1 MVYREKPFHISF
13 KNRHLYNSIIKGIK
27 MANIITTALS
37 AYVEEHRLPLIKRA
51 ILGANSLNM
60 INRQSGV
67 KGTAALN
74 LISTNPIIGD
84 ASNCGFESSGTSEL
98 SQRMLVT
105 KPLKVNMEFC
115 EKTLKNTW
123 AEYNLRWIAEDK
135 AIPYEEYVLS
145 EIADKVAAKV
155 EEYLWMGDSGLGLS
169 GLTQIASA
177 DGATEVTVGTGAS
190 AYEAIQA
197 VYMAIPEAILD
208 RAVIFVPVATFRSF
222 MQDLVEK
229 NYFHYDPQNQNF
241 DSFLFPGTNVRVQ
254 KVNGLK
260 DMILAADPQ
269 NLFYGYDI
277 ADANE
282 TFDVWYSK
290 DDRVE
295 RLVVEWNQGAQIAYP
310 DEVVF
315 AAV

>member
-1 MVYREKPFHISF
+1 
-13 KNRHLYNSIIKGIK
+13 
-27 MANIITTALS
+27 MANIITTALTS
-37 AYVEEHRLPLIKRA
+37 YVEENRLPLIKRA

-67 KGTAALN
+67 KGVAALN
-74 LISTNPIIGD
+74 LISTNPVVAD
-84 ASNCGFESSGTSEL
+84 ASNCGFNQAGTSEL
-98 SQRMLVT
+98 SQRMLET

-135 AIPYEEYVLS
+135 AIPFEEYITS

-155 EEYLWMGDSGLGLS
+155 ESYLWMGDSGLSLS
-169 GLTQIASA
+169 GLTQIAAA
-177 DGATEVTVGTGAS
+177 DGGVEVTIATGTS
-190 AYEAIQA
+190 AYDTIKA

-208 RAVIFVPVATFRSF
+208 RAVIFVPVALFREF

-254 KVNGLK
+254 KVNGLE
-260 DMILAADPQ
+260 DFVIAADPQ
-269 NLFYGYDI
+269 NLFFGFDI
-277 ADANE
+277 ADAPE
-282 TFDVWYSK
+282 TFDIWYSK

-295 RLVVEWNQGAQIAYP
+295 RLAVEWNQGAQIAYP
-310 DEVVF
+310 DEVVY
-315 AAV
+315 AEL

>member
-1 MVYREKPFHISF
+1 
-13 KNRHLYNSIIKGIK
+13 
-27 MANIITTALS
+27 MADNVNIIVTGLS
-37 AYVEEHRLPLIKRA
+37 AYVDENRLPLIKRA
-51 ILGANSLNM
+51 ILGANSLGM

-67 KGTAALN
+67 KGVAALN
-74 LISTNPIIGD
+74 LISTDPVIAD
-84 ASNCGFESSGTSEL
+84 ASNCGFDAAGTSEL
-98 SQRMLVT
+98 SQRMIET

-135 AIPYEEYVLS
+135 AIPYEEYILS

-155 EEYLWMGDSGLGLS
+155 ESYLWNGDSGLTLS
-169 GLTQIASA
+169 GLTQIAVA
-177 DGATEVTVGTGAS
+177 DGGVEVEVATGTS
-190 AYEAIQA
+190 AYDTIQA
-197 VYMAIPEAILD
+197 VYMAIPEQLLD
-208 RAVIFVPVATFRSF
+208 KAVIFVPVATFRAF
-222 MQDLVEK
+222 MQDLVAK

-241 DSFLFPGTNVRVQ
+241 DSFLFPGTNVKVQ

-260 DMILAADPQ
+260 DYILAADPD

-277 ADANE
+277 EDADS

-295 RLVVEWNQGAQIAYP
+295 RVAVEWNQGAQIAYP
-310 DEVVF
+310 DEVIYV
-315 AAV
+315 AL

>member
-1 MVYREKPFHISF
+1 
-13 KNRHLYNSIIKGIK
+13 
-27 MANIITTALS
+27 MADSVNIVTSSLN
-37 AYVEEHRLPLIKRA
+37 AYVEENRLPLIKRA

-67 KGTAALN
+67 KGVAALN
-74 LISTNPIIGD
+74 LISTDPVIAD
-84 ASNCGFESSGTSEL
+84 ASECGFDAAGTSEL
-98 SQRMLVT
+98 SQRKIET
-105 KPLKVNMEFC
+105 KPLKVNLEFC

-155 EEYLWMGDSGLGLS
+155 EKYLWMGDATLGLS
-169 GLTQIASA
+169 GLTQFAA
-177 DGATEVTVGTGAS
+177 QDGGIEVELATGTS
-190 AYEAIQA
+190 AYDAIQS
-197 VYMAIPEAILD
+197 VYMAIPEALID
-208 RAVIFVPVATFRSF
+208 KAVIFVPVATFRAF
-222 MQDLVEK
+222 MQDLVVK

-254 KVNGLK
+254 KVNGLE
-260 DMILAADPQ
+260 DFIIAADPD

-277 ADANE
+277 EDAKD

-295 RLVVEWNQGAQIAYP
+295 RVAVEWNQGAQIAYP
-310 DEVVF
+310 DEVVY
-315 AAV
+315 AEL

>member
-1 MVYREKPFHISF
+1 
-13 KNRHLYNSIIKGIK
+13 
-27 MANIITTALS
+27 MANIITTALTS
-37 AYVEEHRLPLIKRA
+37 YVEENRLPLIKRA

-67 KGTAALN
+67 KGVAALN
-74 LISTNPIIGD
+74 LISTNPVVAD
-84 ASNCGFESSGTSEL
+84 ASNCGFNQAGTSEL
-98 SQRMLVT
+98 SQRMIET

-135 AIPYEEYVLS
+135 AIPFEEYITS

-155 EEYLWMGDSGLGLS
+155 ESYLWMGDSGLSLS
-169 GLTQIASA
+169 GLTQIAAA
-177 DGATEVTVGTGAS
+177 DGGVEVTVATGTS
-190 AYEAIQA
+190 AYETIKA

-208 RAVIFVPVATFRSF
+208 RAVIFVPVALFREF

-254 KVNGLK
+254 KVNGLE
-260 DMILAADPQ
+260 DYVIAADPQ
-269 NLFYGYDI
+269 NLFFGFDI
-277 ADANE
+277 ADAPE
-282 TFDVWYSK
+282 TFDIWYSK

-295 RLVVEWNQGAQIAYP
+295 RLAVEWNQGAQIAYP
-310 DEVVF
+310 DEVVY
-315 AAV
+315 AEL

>member
-1 MVYREKPFHISF
+1 
-13 KNRHLYNSIIKGIK
+13 
-27 MANIITTALS
+27 MANIITTALTS
-37 AYVEEHRLPLIKRA
+37 YVEENRLPLIKRA

-67 KGTAALN
+67 KGVAALN
-74 LISTNPIIGD
+74 LISTNPVVAD
-84 ASNCGFESSGTSEL
+84 ASNCGFNQAGTSEL
-98 SQRMLVT
+98 SQRMIET

-135 AIPYEEYVLS
+135 AIPFEEYITS

-155 EEYLWMGDSGLGLS
+155 ESYLWMGDSSLSLS
-169 GLTQIASA
+169 GLTQIAAA
-177 DGATEVTVGTGAS
+177 DGGVEVTVATGTR
-190 AYEAIQA
+190 AYETIKA

-208 RAVIFVPVATFRSF
+208 RAVIFVPVALFREF

-254 KVNGLK
+254 KVNGLE
-260 DMILAADPQ
+260 DFVIAADPQ
-269 NLFYGYDI
+269 NLFFGFDI
-277 ADANE
+277 ADAPE
-282 TFDVWYSK
+282 TFDIWYSK

-295 RLVVEWNQGAQIAYP
+295 RLAVEWNQGAQIAYP
-310 DEVVF
+310 DEVVY
-315 AAV
+315 AAL

>member
-1 MVYREKPFHISF
+1 
-13 KNRHLYNSIIKGIK
+13 
-27 MANIITTALS
+27 MANIITTALTS
-37 AYVEEHRLPLIKRA
+37 YVEENRLPLIKRA

-67 KGTAALN
+67 KGVAALN
-74 LISTNPIIGD
+74 LISTNPVVAD
-84 ASNCGFESSGTSEL
+84 ASNCGFDQAGTSEL
-98 SQRMLVT
+98 SQRMIET

-135 AIPYEEYVLS
+135 AIPFEEYITS

-155 EEYLWMGDSGLGLS
+155 EKYLWMGDATLGLS
-169 GLTQIASA
+169 GLTTFAA
-177 DGATEVTVGTGAS
+177 DGGTEVTIATGTS
-190 AYEAIQA
+190 AYETIKA

-208 RAVIFVPVATFRSF
+208 RAVIFVPVTLFREF

-254 KVNGLK
+254 KVNGLE
-260 DMILAADPQ
+260 DFVIAADPQ
-269 NLFYGYDI
+269 NLFFGFDI
-277 ADANE
+277 ADAPE
-282 TFDVWYSK
+282 TFDIWYSK

-295 RLVVEWNQGAQIAYP
+295 RLAVEWNQGAQIAYP
-310 DEVVF
+310 DEVVY
-315 AAV
+315 AEL

>member
-1 MVYREKPFHISF
+1 
-13 KNRHLYNSIIKGIK
+13 
-27 MANIITTALS
+27 MADLKNIITTALTS
-37 AYVEEHRLPLIKRA
+37 YVEENRLPLIKRA

-67 KGTAALN
+67 KGVAALN
-74 LISTNPIIGD
+74 LISTDPVIAD
-84 ASNCGFESSGTSEL
+84 ASECGFDKAGTSEL
-98 SQRMLVT
+98 SQRMIET

-135 AIPYEEYVLS
+135 AIPFEEYITS

-155 EEYLWMGDSGLGLS
+155 EKYLWMGDTGLTLS
-169 GLTQIASA
+169 GLTFFAES
-177 DGATEVTVGTGAS
+177 DGGIEVEVATGTS
-190 AYEAIQA
+190 AYDIIKD
-197 VYMAIPEAILD
+197 VYMAIPEQLLD
-208 RAVIFVPVATFRSF
+208 KAVIFVPVTLFREF

-254 KVNGLK
+254 KVNGLE
-260 DMILAADPQ
+260 DYVIAADPQ
-269 NLFYGYDI
+269 NLFFGFDI
-277 ADANE
+277 ADAPE
-282 TFDVWYSK
+282 TFDIWYSK

-295 RLVVEWNQGAQIAYP
+295 RLAVEWNQGAQIAYP

-315 AAV
+315 AVLNK

>member
-1 MVYREKPFHISF
+1 
-13 KNRHLYNSIIKGIK
+13 
-27 MANIITTALS
+27 MANIITTALTS
-37 AYVEEHRLPLIKRA
+37 YVEENRLPLIKRA

-67 KGTAALN
+67 KGVAALN
-74 LISTNPIIGD
+74 LISTNPVVAD
-84 ASNCGFESSGTSEL
+84 ASNCGFNQAGTSEL
-98 SQRMLVT
+98 SQRMIET

-135 AIPYEEYVLS
+135 AIPFEEYITS

-155 EEYLWMGDSGLGLS
+155 ESYLWMGDSGLSLS
-169 GLTQIASA
+169 GLTQIAAA
-177 DGATEVTVGTGAS
+177 DGGVEVTIATGTS
-190 AYEAIQA
+190 AYDTIKA

-208 RAVIFVPVATFRSF
+208 RAVIFVPVALFREF

-254 KVNGLK
+254 KVNGLE
-260 DMILAADPQ
+260 DFVIAADPQ
-269 NLFYGYDI
+269 NLFFGFDI
-277 ADANE
+277 ADAPE
-282 TFDVWYSK
+282 TFDIWYSK

-295 RLVVEWNQGAQIAYP
+295 RLAVEWNQGAQIAYP
-310 DEVVF
+310 DEVVY
-315 AAV
+315 AEL

>member
-1 MVYREKPFHISF
+1 
-13 KNRHLYNSIIKGIK
+13 
-27 MANIITTALS
+27 MANEVNIITTGLS
-37 AYVEEHRLPLIKRA
+37 AYVDENRLPLIKRA
-51 ILGANSLNM
+51 ILGANSLGM

-74 LISTNPIIGD
+74 LISTDPVIAD
-84 ASNCGFESSGTSEL
+84 ASNCGFDAAGTSEL
-98 SQRMLVT
+98 SQRMIET

-135 AIPYEEYVLS
+135 AIPYEEYILS

-155 EEYLWMGDSGLGLS
+155 ESYLWNGDSGLTLS
-169 GLTQIASA
+169 GLTQIAVA
-177 DGATEVTVGTGAS
+177 DGGVEVEVATGTS
-190 AYEAIQA
+190 AYDTIQA
-197 VYMAIPEAILD
+197 VYMAIPEQLLD
-208 RAVIFVPVATFRSF
+208 KAVIFVPVATFRAF
-222 MQDLVEK
+222 MQDLVAK

-241 DSFLFPGTNVRVQ
+241 DSFLFPGTNVKVQ

-260 DMILAADPQ
+260 DYILAADPD

-277 ADANE
+277 EDADS
-282 TFDVWYSK
+282 TFDVWFSK

-295 RLVVEWNQGAQIAYP
+295 RVAVEWNQGAQIAYP
-310 DEVVF
+310 DEVIYV
-315 AAV
+315 AL

>member
-1 MVYREKPFHISF
+1 
-13 KNRHLYNSIIKGIK
+13 
-27 MANIITTALS
+27 MANIITTALTS
-37 AYVEEHRLPLIKRA
+37 YVEENRLPLIKRA

-67 KGTAALN
+67 KGVAALN
-74 LISTNPIIGD
+74 LISTNPVVAD
-84 ASNCGFESSGTSEL
+84 ASNCGFNQAGTSEL
-98 SQRMLVT
+98 SQRMIET

-135 AIPYEEYVLS
+135 AIPFEEYITS

-155 EEYLWMGDSGLGLS
+155 ESYLWMGDSGLSLS
-169 GLTQIASA
+169 GLTQIAAA
-177 DGATEVTVGTGAS
+177 DGGVEVTIATGTS
-190 AYEAIQA
+190 AYETIKA

-208 RAVIFVPVATFRSF
+208 RAVIFVPVALFREF

-254 KVNGLK
+254 KVNGLE
-260 DMILAADPQ
+260 DYVIAADPQ
-269 NLFYGYDI
+269 NLFFGFDI
-277 ADANE
+277 ADAPE
-282 TFDVWYSK
+282 TFDIWYSK

-295 RLVVEWNQGAQIAYP
+295 RLAVEWNQGAQIAYP
-310 DEVVF
+310 DEVVY
-315 AAV
+315 AAL

>member
-1 MVYREKPFHISF
+1 
-13 KNRHLYNSIIKGIK
+13 
-27 MANIITTALS
+27 MADSVNIITTALS
-37 AYVEEHRLPLIKRA
+37 AYVEEKRLPLIKRA
-51 ILGANSLNM
+51 ILGANSLNF

-74 LISTNPIIGD
+74 LISTNPVVAD
-84 ASNCGFESSGTSEL
+84 ASNCGFDAAGTSEL
-98 SQRMLVT
+98 SQRMIET

-135 AIPYEEYVLS
+135 AVPFEEYILS

-155 EEYLWMGDSGLGLS
+155 ESYLWMGDSGLSLC
-169 GLTQIASA
+169 GLTQFAAA
-177 DGATEVTVGTGAS
+177 DGGIEVTVGTGAS

-254 KVNGLK
+254 KVNGLEG
-260 DMILAADPQ
+260 MILAADPA

-277 ADANE
+277 AEAPD

-295 RLVVEWNQGAQIAYP
+295 RVAVEWNQGAQIAYP
-310 DEVVF
+310 DEVVY
-315 AAV
+315 AEL

>member
-1 MVYREKPFHISF
+1 
-13 KNRHLYNSIIKGIK
+13 
-27 MANIITTALS
+27 MAELKNIITTALS
-37 AYVEEHRLPLIKRA
+37 EYVEEQRLPLIKRA
-51 ILGANSLNM
+51 ILGANSLSM

-74 LISTNPIIGD
+74 LISTEPVIADGSD
-84 ASNCGFESSGTSEL
+84 CGFDKAGTSEL
-98 SQRMLVT
+98 SQRMIET

-135 AIPYEEYVLS
+135 AIPFEEYITS

-155 EEYLWMGDSGLGLS
+155 EKYLWMGDEDLALR
-169 GLTQIASA
+169 GLTSFAEE
-177 DGATEVTVGTGAS
+177 DGIEVEVATGTS
-190 AYEAIQA
+190 AYDIIKD
-197 VYMAIPEAILD
+197 VYMAIPEQLLD
-208 RAVIFVPVATFRSF
+208 RAVIFVPVVTFREF

-254 KVNGLK
+254 KVNGLE
-260 DMILAADPQ
+260 DFVIAADPA
-269 NLFYGYDI
+269 NLFFGYDI
-277 ADANE
+277 EDAKE
-282 TFDVWYSK
+282 TFDIWYSK

-295 RLVVEWNQGAQIAYP
+295 RLAVEWNQGAQIAYP
-310 DEVVF
+310 DEVVY
-315 AAV
+315 AAL

>member
-1 MVYREKPFHISF
+1 MAA
-13 KNRHLYNSIIKGIK
+13 SI
-27 MANIITTALS
+27 NIITTSLT
-37 AYVEEHRLPLIKRA
+37 AYVEENRLPLIKRA

-74 LISTNPIIGD
+74 LISTNPVVAD
-84 ASNCGFESSGTSEL
+84 ASECGFVKAGASELGSELGVEL
-98 SQRMLVT
+98 SQRMIET

-135 AIPYEEYVLS
+135 AIPFEEYITS
-145 EIADKVAAKV
+145 EIADKVQAKV
-155 EEYLWMGDSGLGLS
+155 EKYLWMGDQTLGLS
-169 GLTQIASA
+169 GLTSFLA
-177 DGATEVTVGTGAS
+177 DGAVKADVPTGSS
-190 AYEAIQA
+190 AYEVIKS
-197 VYMAIPEAILD
+197 VYMTIPEQLLD
-208 RAVIFVPVATFRSF
+208 RAVIFVPVTLFREF

-254 KVNGLK
+254 KVNGLE
-260 DMILAADPQ
+260 DYVIAADPQ
-269 NLFYGYDI
+269 NLFFGFDI
-277 ADANE
+277 ADAPE
-282 TFDVWYSK
+282 TFDIWYSK

-295 RLVVEWNQGAQIAYP
+295 RLAVEWNQGAQIAYP
-310 DEVVF
+310 DEVVY
-315 AAV
+315 AEVLTK

>member
-1 MVYREKPFHISF
+1 MAD
-13 KNRHLYNSIIKGIK
+13 SI
-27 MANIITTALS
+27 NIITTALTS
-37 AYVEEHRLPLIKRA
+37 YVEENRLPLIKRA

-67 KGTAALN
+67 KGVAALN
-74 LISTNPIIGD
+74 LISTDPVVAD
-84 ASNCGFESSGTSEL
+84 ASECGFDKAGTSEL
-98 SQRMLVT
+98 SQRMLET

-135 AIPYEEYVLS
+135 AIPFEEYITS

-155 EEYLWMGDSGLGLS
+155 EKYLWMGDEDLGLS
-169 GLTQIASA
+169 GLTAFAQE
-177 DGATEVTVGTGAS
+177 DGIEVSVATGTS
-190 AYEAIQA
+190 AYDIIKD
-197 VYMAIPEAILD
+197 VYMAIPEQLLD
-208 RAVIFVPVATFRSF
+208 KAVIFVPVTLFREF
-222 MQDLVEK
+222 MQNLVEK

-254 KVNGLK
+254 KVNGLE
-260 DMILAADPQ
+260 DFVIAADPQ
-269 NLFYGYDI
+269 NLFFGFDI
-277 ADANE
+277 ADAPE
-282 TFDVWYSK
+282 TFDIWYSK

-295 RLVVEWNQGAQIAYP
+295 RLAVEWNQGAQIAYP

-315 AAV
+315 AAL

>member
-1 MVYREKPFHISF
+1 
-13 KNRHLYNSIIKGIK
+13 
-27 MANIITTALS
+27 MADVINIVTTALS
-37 AYVEEHRLPLIKRA
+37 AYVEEQRLPLIKRA

-67 KGTAALN
+67 KGVAALN
-74 LISTNPIIGD
+74 LISTDPVIAD
-84 ASNCGFESSGTSEL
+84 ASECGFDKAGTSEL
-98 SQRMLVT
+98 SQRMLET

-135 AIPYEEYVLS
+135 AIPFEEYITS

-155 EEYLWMGDSGLGLS
+155 EKYLWMGDATLGLS
-169 GLTQIASA
+169 GLTTFAES
-177 DGATEVTVGTGAS
+177 DGGIEVEVATGTS
-190 AYEAIQA
+190 AYDIIKD
-197 VYMAIPEAILD
+197 VYMAIPEQLLD
-208 RAVIFVPVATFRSF
+208 KAVIFVPVTLFREF
-222 MQDLVEK
+222 MQNLVEK

-254 KVNGLK
+254 KVNGLE
-260 DMILAADPQ
+260 DYVIAADPQ
-269 NLFYGYDI
+269 NLFFGFDI
-277 ADANE
+277 ADAPE
-282 TFDVWYSK
+282 TFDIWYSK

-295 RLVVEWNQGAQIAYP
+295 RLAVEWNQGAQIAYP

-315 AAV
+315 AAL

>member
-1 MVYREKPFHISF
+1 
-13 KNRHLYNSIIKGIK
+13 
-27 MANIITTALS
+27 MAANINIITTALS
-37 AYVEEHRLPLIKRA
+37 AYVEEQRLPLIKRA

-74 LISTNPIIGD
+74 LISTDPVVAD
-84 ASNCGFESSGTSEL
+84 ASECGFDKAGTSEL
-98 SQRMLVT
+98 SQRMLET

-135 AIPYEEYVLS
+135 AIPFEEYITS

-155 EEYLWMGDSGLGLS
+155 ESYLWMGDSGLSLS
-169 GLTQIASA
+169 GLTQFASQ
-177 DGATEVTVGTGAS
+177 DGGIEVEVATGTS
-190 AYEAIQA
+190 AYDIIKD
-197 VYMAIPEAILD
+197 VYMAIPEQLLD
-208 RAVIFVPVATFRSF
+208 KAVIFVPVTLFREF

-241 DSFLFPGTNVRVQ
+241 DSFLFPGTNVKVQ
-254 KVNGLK
+254 KVNGLV
-260 DMILAADPQ
+260 DYVIAADPQ
-269 NLFYGYDI
+269 NLFFGFDI
-277 ADANE
+277 ADAPE
-282 TFDVWYSK
+282 TFDIWYSK

-295 RLVVEWNQGAQIAYP
+295 RLAVEWNQGAQIAYP
-310 DEVVF
+310 DEVVY
-315 AAV
+315 AAL

>member
-1 MVYREKPFHISF
+1 
-13 KNRHLYNSIIKGIK
+13 
-27 MANIITTALS
+27 MADAINIITTSLTS
-37 AYVEEHRLPLIKRA
+37 YVEEQRLPLIKKA
-51 ILGANSLNM
+51 ILGANSLNF

-67 KGTAALN
+67 KGVAALN
-74 LISTNPIIGD
+74 LISTNPVIAD
-84 ASNCGFESSGTSEL
+84 ASNCGFDKAGTSEL
-98 SQRMLVT
+98 SQRMIET

-135 AIPYEEYVLS
+135 AIPFEEYITS

-155 EEYLWMGDSGLGLS
+155 EEYLWMGDSGLSLS

-177 DGATEVTVGTGAS
+177 DGATEVTVATGSS
-190 AYEAIQA
+190 AYETIKE
-197 VYMAIPEAILD
+197 VYMAIPEALLD
-208 RAVIFVPVATFRSF
+208 RAVIFVPVVTFREF

-260 DMILAADPQ
+260 DFVIAADPD
-269 NLFYGYDI
+269 NLFFGYDI
-277 ADANE
+277 ADAPE
-282 TFDVWYSK
+282 TFDIWYSK

-295 RLVVEWNQGAQIAYP
+295 RLAVEWNQGAQIAYP

-315 AAV
+315 AYLGE

>member
-1 MVYREKPFHISF
+1 
-13 KNRHLYNSIIKGIK
+13 
-27 MANIITTALS
+27 MADSVNIITTALS
-37 AYVEEHRLPLIKRA
+37 AYVEERRLPLIKRA
-51 ILGANSLNM
+51 ILGANSLDM

-74 LISTNPIIGD
+74 LISTNPVIAD
-84 ASNCGFESSGTSEL
+84 ASNCGFDKAGTSEL
-98 SQRMLVT
+98 SQRNIVT
-105 KPLKVNMEFC
+105 LPLKVNMEFC

-135 AIPYEEYVLS
+135 AIPFEEYITS

-177 DGATEVTVGTGAS
+177 DGATEVEVATGSS
-190 AYEAIQA
+190 AYEIIKE
-197 VYMAIPEAILD
+197 VYMAIPEALLD
-208 RAVIFVPVATFRSF
+208 RAVIFVPVATFRAF

-241 DSFLFPGTNVRVQ
+241 DSFLFPGTNVKVQ

-260 DMILAADPQ
+260 DMVLAADPQ
-269 NLFYGYDI
+269 NLFFGYDI
-277 ADANE
+277 EDAKE
-282 TFDVWYSK
+282 TFDIWYSK

-295 RLVVEWNQGAQIAYP
+295 RLAVEWNQGAQIAYP
-310 DEVVF
+310 DEVVY
-315 AAV
+315 AVLA